1 MKYKIL
7 VTPSAFGQ
15 NFVKEKLNK
24 YKKFSFTL
32 KKGPINN
39 KNKLKRLLNNF
50 DGVIIGSEILD
61 ISTLKKIKKLK
72 SIVRFGTSYENID
85 LNYCKKKN
93 IKVYKLKKTINSN
106 AVALHNLTLILCLT
120 HNIKKQIIYSNLN
133 KWERCINL
141 DPKNIKIGIFGMGN
155 TGKKLSKMLSKIG
168 YETYYY
174 SRKSR
179 INLKNVKYV
188 SSLKKLIEKSDILS
202 INITSNL
209 STKNILNSKTLK
221 LLKNK
226 YIINT
231 SRGDLIDEK
240 TLFNLLKSNYIL
252 GAGLDVYSNEPSV
265 GISAKIRKLKNVIG
279 TPHNAFFDK
288 NTITK
293 MAISSINLM
302 SKSFNGK

>member
-1 MKYKIL
+1 
-7 VTPSAFGQ
+7 
-15 NFVKEKLNK
+15 
-24 YKKFSFTL
+24 
-32 KKGPINN
+32 
-39 KNKLKRLLNNF
+39 
-50 DGVIIGSEILD
+50 
-61 ISTLKKIKKLK
+61 
-72 SIVRFGTSYENID
+72 
-85 LNYCKKKN
+85 
-93 IKVYKLKKTINSN
+93 
-106 AVALHNLTLILCLT
+106 
-120 HNIKKQIIYSNLN
+120 
-133 KWERCINL
+133 
-141 DPKNIKIGIFGMGN
+141 MGN